1 MSPLVSPAEW
11 AGEQRRWNDH
21 YTAHLAAQL
30 RQVAGHAAGS
40 SPAELRP
47 HFESFLTL
55 LNATEHR
62 AGLALTWLA
71 LVDRL
76 HPHPLRWGQWIA
88 WLPILQ
94 QAERQ
99 AGRLGLADRR
109 AEYLAYL
116 ADLHLYSGG
125 FETALAKARTAMELA
140 RQTGAAWPLCVAAA
154 AAGGA
159 LRSTAR
165 YNEAQALVQEARAAA
180 VAFDTAQ
187 DPARA
192 ATGLALLDM
201 ELMDLHRH
209 FGRLKE
215 ALELGEAIIAT
226 LTATV
231 GVDPHDLAKAHVRR
245 ATITWVSGQYRISAG
260 GLQRAAELFRQ
271 AGDPL
276 QATFAEG
283 NLGLVYYSMS
293 RYQPAEAL
301 ILTAIRAAEEVNARY
316 RLVSDLGDLSVVYI
330 ALGRM
335 DLAYDY
341 TSRMVELAGELG
353 NTAELSRG
361 RGNRGYALLGLDR
374 YEEAL
379 ADIEFSL
386 DLYRRQGRQEGTL
399 VTTIDMIMYLRGI
412 GEEERAAQLAQETY
426 EAAWQGNFPHLHIV
440 TTRCLALFP
449 PAERQQAL
457 LRRALV
463 LAREHERPMD
473 EAGCLFS
480 LAAIE
485 PDRKTRVE
493 LYRQGV
499 ELLVEM
505 GCTGWLRGRSL
516 ANPPLLPM
524 II

>member
-1 MSPLVSPAEW
+1 
-11 AGEQRRWNDH
+11 
-21 YTAHLAAQL
+21 
-30 RQVAGHAAGS
+30 
-40 SPAELRP
+40 
-47 HFESFLTL
+47 
-55 LNATEHR
+55 
-62 AGLALTWLA
+62 
-71 LVDRL
+71 
-76 HPHPLRWGQWIA
+76 
-88 WLPILQ
+88 
-94 QAERQ
+94 
-99 AGRLGLADRR
+99 
-109 AEYLAYL
+109 
-116 ADLHLYSGG
+116 
-125 FETALAKARTAMELA
+125 
-140 RQTGAAWPLCVAAA
+140 
-154 AAGGA
+154 
-159 LRSTAR
+159 
-165 YNEAQALVQEARAAA
+165 
-180 VAFDTAQ
+180 
-187 DPARA
+187 
-192 ATGLALLDM
+192 M

-215 ALELGEAIIAT
+215 ALELGEAIIDS
-226 LTATV
+226 LTATA

-245 ATITWVSGQYRISAG
+245 ATITWVSGQYQLSAD

-271 AGDPL
+271 VGDPL
-276 QATFAEG
+276 QAAFAEG

-293 RYQPAEAL
+293 RYRSAEAL
-301 ILTAIRAAEEVNARY
+301 MLTAIRAAEEGNARY

-341 TSRMVELAGELG
+341 TSRMVELATDLG
-353 NTAELSRG
+353 NTAELSRA
-361 RGNRGYALLGLDR
+361 RGNRGYALLGLGR

-412 GEEERAAQLAQETY
+412 GEEERAARLAQETY
-426 EAAWQGNFPHLHIV
+426 EAAWQGDFPHLHIV

-485 PDRKTRVE
+485 PDRKTRAE
-493 LYRQGV
+493 LYRQGSN
-499 ELLVEM
+499 LLAEM
-505 GCTGWLRGRSL
+505 GCTGWLRAKSP
-516 ANPPLLPM
+516 ADPPLLPM
-524 II
+524 VI